1 MAGAGIQRG
10 KEGCTE
16 VTKLISTR
24 MQPSMVNGATR
35 VDGKT
40 WHGEMPWLA
49 MRGHQIKHL
58 KGRGRL
64 PSPQGIGS
72 SGYVDEQK
80 PME

>member
-24 MQPSMVNGATR
+24 MQPSMANGATR

-49 MRGHQIKHL
+49 MRGIRLNIL
-58 KGRGRL
+58 KGEVGCLVPRVL
-64 PSPQGIGS
+64 A
-72 SGYVDEQK
+72 VVV
-80 PME
+80 M